1 MSAHNEEY
9 IVEANFVTLRD
20 NLILWIFSLKD
31 MLTTEDLTVLMCSF
45 KCLFY
50 TQFLSGLFCFKILEE
65 LKSFESFKEIHILK
79 KRK

>member
-1 MSAHNEEY
+1 MSVHNEEY
-9 IVEANFVTLRD
+9 VVEANFVTLRD

-50 TQFLSGLFCFKILEE
+50 IHFLSGLFCFKISEE
-65 LKSFESFKEIHILK
+65 LKNFESFKEIHILK